1 LSDGVRFEVSGGAG
15 PYQAAAVAA
24 VIARLVEEAAAARF
38 QPPRAPRPPAWVRAY
53 QGFHADDP
61 LPVVVPEPRPGF
73 RRP

>member
-1 LSDGVRFEVSGGAG
+1 LSDQARFEISGGAG
-15 PYQAAAVAA
+15 AYEAAAVAA
-24 VIARLVEEAAAARF
+24 VIARMVEESAAARS
-38 QPPRAPRPPAWVRAY
+38 QLPRAPRPPAWVRAY